1 MSVKRALQNC
11 CQQLKAQLTQRNAI
25 KDAKSRR
32 SKLIRYVPDVSR
44 SLFSL
49 LDGMRQRHE
58 QNVDRAK
65 LSESPHKRLRLDAN
79 VTRQIIQKLDQN
91 QITEGTIHSLL
102 IESIDVETP
111 TTGTLLHMPG
121 STRQIFQK
129 LDQGQITE
137 GTIHSLLIES
147 IDVETPTTGT
157 LLHMPGSTKNDITAI
172 DAVTKATTTAALLPS
187 TALYMIPLFN
197 FTDDTHDVKVH
208 PLLTFRPIVPL
219 QVAKASTL

>member
-58 QNVDRAK
+58 QSIDRTK
-65 LSESPHKRLRLDAN
+65 LSESPHKRLRLDPN
-79 VTRQIIQKLDQN
+79 V
-91 QITEGTIHSLL
+91 
-102 IESIDVETP
+102 
-111 TTGTLLHMPG
+111 
-121 STRQIFQK
+121 TRQIFQK